1 MPGHGNALSLRI
13 HAFEPASRANGPGV
27 RAVIWTQGC
36 GLGCPGCFNPETHA
50 AVAGVREPI
59 DRIFECLVR
68 LGDGIEGVTL
78 SGGEPLQQ
86 RPALVPLLR
95 RIRRET
101 ALSIVLFTGFRYEEV
116 RRMED
121 ADALRECVDVLIAG
135 RYLRSLRPGK
145 GLLGS
150 AGKTFHF
157 WSDRHTERD
166 LDDVPVAE
174 VIIDAEGG
182 LLMTGTDPLLSEASH
197 GF

>member
-1 MPGHGNALSLRI
+1 
-13 HAFEPASRANGPGV
+13 
-27 RAVIWTQGC
+27 
-36 GLGCPGCFNPETHA
+36 
-50 AVAGVREPI
+50 
-59 DRIFECLVR
+59 
-68 LGDGIEGVTL
+68 
-78 SGGEPLQQ
+78 
-86 RPALVPLLR
+86 VPLLR

-121 ADALRECVDVLIAG
+121 ADVLRECVDVLIAG
-135 RYLRSLRPGK
+135 RYVRSQRPGK

-157 WSDRHTERD
+157 WSDRYTERD
-166 LDDVPVAE
+166 LEDVPVAE

-182 LLMTGTDPLLSEASH
+182 LVMTGTDPLLSEASH